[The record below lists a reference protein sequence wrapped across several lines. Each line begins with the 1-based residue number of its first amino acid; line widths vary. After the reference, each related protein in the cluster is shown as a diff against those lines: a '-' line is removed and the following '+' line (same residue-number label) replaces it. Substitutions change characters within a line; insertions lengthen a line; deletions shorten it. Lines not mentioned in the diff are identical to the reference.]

1 MLFTQPHTLPP
12 SPLRSPCPHLQ
23 VERQTF
29 DKSEWLLVRFI
40 YIEESFDLGV
50 PVCVCIG
57 VKRINFNQLF
67 AYF

>member
-1 MLFTQPHTLPP
+1 MLFTQPHTLPL

-50 PVCVCIG
+50 RVCVG